1 MYAKTQAAKRSLPA
15 PGSSHSARS
24 KLPRNSS
31 SSSSAPRPACSAS
44 TSSRP
49 RPVVNPNISQ
59 SGQVRMMEEMREQ
72 RYQDSLCTMC
82 SDTRNR
88 KYHHHF
94 SCASIRR
101 MISEPAKTYL
111 CPICKVVEPVSF
123 SPTVTRR
130 VVLSDSTLYGIWD
143 QTLPKNIKHFD
154 IDSIV
159 GGKVRDMTTAL
170 KKNYLHLTNRFE
182 ILVLAGINNIGAGEC
197 ADSIFKEV
205 EEIKEVVSEHSK
217 KWGHS
222 RPSYVS
228 VCTVALAPK
237 FCSLSVPPNP
247 PEPEVAMWVPGPNFN
262 NKYDEIKKLNSM
274 LIDMHA
280 KEGLK
285 QVRMDFHGVK
295 RFKSGTLQH
304 KFDTRPGVPQIW
316 REPEVFRKL
325 HFTREN
331 KIKIIQYINTCFAS
345 NTATRS
351 TQVPSN
357 KP

>member
-1 MYAKTQAAKRSLPA
+1 MNEKVQAAKRSLPA
-15 PGSSHSARS
+15 PGSSHTARA

-31 SSSSAPRPACSAS
+31 SSAPTSAAPAS
-44 TSSRP
+44 TSTRP

-59 SGQVRMMEEMREQ
+59 TGQVRMMKEMREQ
-72 RYQDSLCTMC
+72 RYRDSLCSMC
-82 SDTRNR
+82 SDSRSR

-94 SCASIRR
+94 SCVSIRR
-101 MISEPAKTYL
+101 MISEPVKTYL

-123 SPTVTRR
+123 PPTVTRR
-130 VVLSDSTLYGIWD
+130 VVLSDSTLYGVWD
-143 QTLPKNIKHFD
+143 QTLPANTTHFD

-170 KKNYLHLTNRFE
+170 QKNYLHLTNRFE
-182 ILVLAGINNIGAGEC
+182 IVVLAGINNIGAGES
-197 ADSIFKEV
+197 AENIYKEV
-205 EEIKEVVSEHSK
+205 EEIKQVVFEHST

-222 RPSYVS
+222 PPSYVS

-237 FCSLSVPPNP
+237 FCSLSVPLNP
-247 PEPEVAMWVPGPNFN
+247 PEPEVAMWVPGPSFH
-262 NKYDEIKKLNSM
+262 NKYEEVRRLNSM

-280 KEGLK
+280 KEGLR

-295 RFKSGTLQH
+295 RFKSGTVQH

-316 REPEVFRKL
+316 RESEVFKKL

-331 KIKIIQYINTCFAS
+331 KVKIIQYINTCFAS
-345 NTATRS
+345 NTEYQAAS
-351 TQVPSN
+351 T